1 MLRKTDK
8 PKRVQYLVRKCV
20 LAALLTGML
29 MPMTGSGNR
38 QKIQAADL
46 LDQILVKAPDEKVSD
61 FVISASTID
70 SVTLTWKKASDAGTY
85 YISYW
90 ESGKPSTSVD
100 REDLGNVSE

>member
-70 SVTLTWKKASDAGTY
+70 SVT
-85 YISYW
+85 
-90 ESGKPSTSVD
+90 
-100 REDLGNVSE
+100 

>member
-8 PKRVQYLVRKCV
+8 PKRVQYLVRV

-90 ESGKPSTSVD
+90 E
-100 REDLGNVSE
+100 